1 MANARIKPGS
11 LSGNAAIPPSKSQT
25 MRALLFAAMANGKS
39 VIENYLPSPDTSAMV
54 QALRTFGVKVEETAE
69 TITVDGGRL
78 HPASDV
84 IQCGNSG
91 QVLRFLGA
99 LAALLPTYSIFTG
112 DASIRSNRPIQPLI
126 DGLSQLG
133 AFAASSR
140 QNGYAPLLVKGPV
153 KGGHATIAGE
163 DSQPVSALLILGAF
177 APHPIELTVE
187 NAGEKPWVGLTLS
200 WFDRF
205 GIPYQNRHFESYA
218 MKGNASIKGFKYS
231 VPGDFSSAAFF
242 LTAALATQSEIVLES
257 LDMNEPQGDKT
268 IIQVLQQM
276 GARLEIGKTSVAVK
290 HSPAL
295 HGIRIDVNELID
307 ALPILAV
314 AACFAEG
321 ETEIY
326 NGRIARKKE
335 SDRIRCIATELKKM
349 GADIEEKPDGLL
361 IRKSA
366 LKGATLET
374 HHDHRLAMAL
384 SVAALGAKG
393 ESTIRGIECA
403 SKSYP
408 SFFTD
413 LASLAPSHV
422 EILP

>member
-1 MANARIKPGS
+1 MANARIKPGT
-11 LSGNAAIPPSKSQT
+11 LRGAATIPPSKSQT
-25 MRALLFAAMANGKS
+25 MRALLFAAMAKGKS
-39 VIENYLPSPDTSAMV
+39 EIERYLPSPDTAAMV
-54 QALRTFGVKVEETAE
+54 DALRLFGIKIEQTQNTIWVE
-69 TITVDGGRL
+69 GGKL
-78 HPASDV
+78 HPAADV

-99 LAALLPTYSIFTG
+99 LAALLPSYSIFTG

-140 QNGYAPLLVKGPV
+140 LNGYAPLLVKGPI
-153 KGGHATIAGE
+153 KGGHAAISGE

-177 APHPIELTVE
+177 APQPIELSVK

-200 WFDRF
+200 WFDRL
-205 GIPYQNRHFESYA
+205 GIPYENRDFESYS
-218 MKGNASIKGFKYS
+218 MKGGAALSGFKYA

-257 LDMNEPQGDKT
+257 LDMNEPQGDKA
-268 IIQVLQQM
+268 IIDVLKQM
-276 GARLEIGKTSVAVK
+276 GARLEVRGTSVAVK
-290 HSPAL
+290 KSPAL
-295 HGIRIDVNELID
+295 RGIRIDVNELID

-321 ETEIY
+321 ETAIV
-326 NGRIARKKE
+326 NGAIARKKE
-335 SDRIRCIATELKKM
+335 SDRIHSIAKELKKM
-349 GADIEEKPDGLL
+349 GADIEEKPDGLV
-361 IRKSA
+361 IRKSD
-366 LKGATLET
+366 LKGAVLET
-374 HHDHRLAMAL
+374 YHDHRLAMAL

-393 ESTIRGIECA
+393 ESTIRGVECA

-408 SFFTD
+408 SFFSD
-413 LASLAPSHV
+413 LAALAPSHV

>member
-1 MANARIKPGS
+1 MANARIKPGK

-39 VIENYLPSPDTSAMV
+39 EIKNYLPSPDTSAMID
-54 QALRTFGVKVEETAE
+54 ALRLFVIQIEQTPE
-69 TITVDGGRL
+69 TIYVEGGRL
-78 HPASDV
+78 RPASDV

-91 QVLRFLGA
+91 QVLRFAGA
-99 LAALLPTYSIFTG
+99 LAALLPAYTILTG

-140 QNGYAPLLVKGPV
+140 LNGYAPLLVKGPI

-163 DSQPVSALLILGAF
+163 DSQPVSALLLLGAF
-177 APHPIELTVE
+177 APHPIELTVK

-205 GIPYQNRHFESYA
+205 GIPYENRDFESYS
-218 MKGNASIKGFKYS
+218 MKGGASLKSFKYS

-242 LTAALATQSEIVLES
+242 LTAALATQSEITLDS
-257 LDMNEPQGDKT
+257 LDMNEPQGDKA

-276 GARLEIGKTSVAVK
+276 GAQLEIRGTSVAVK
-290 HSPAL
+290 RSPAL
-295 HGIRIDVNELID
+295 RGIRIDVNELID

-321 ETEIY
+321 KTEIV
-326 NGRIARKKE
+326 NGAIARKKE
-335 SDRIRCIATELKKM
+335 SDRIQCIATELKKM
-349 GADIEEKPDGLL
+349 GADIEEKPDGLI

-366 LKGATLET
+366 LKGAVLET
-374 HHDHRLAMAL
+374 YHDHRLAMAL
-384 SVAALGAKG
+384 SIAALGAKG

-408 SFFTD
+408 SFFID

-422 EILP
+422 EIVP